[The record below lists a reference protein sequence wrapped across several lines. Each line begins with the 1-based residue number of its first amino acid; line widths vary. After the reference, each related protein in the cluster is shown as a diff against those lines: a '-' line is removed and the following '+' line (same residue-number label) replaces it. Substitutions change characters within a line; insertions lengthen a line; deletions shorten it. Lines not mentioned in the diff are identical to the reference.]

1 MVSATVKV
9 IDETGLHM
17 KPAGILCRKAVKFHS
32 TVKIKN
38 ETGIYNAKSVLSV
51 LGACVRYGD
60 EIELICEGPDEEE
73 ALNTL
78 VHDISHKLYKEEL
91 MKSYKPTSINS
102 MLAALNQFFEYNGW
116 LECKIKELK
125 IQKRVFLEESK
136 ELSKDE
142 YKRLVNA
149 ARKQK
154 NERLYVLLQ
163 AICSTGIRVS
173 EHRYITVQAL
183 KDGYAQIYNKG
194 KVREIFFSD
203 DLKRILLKYCHKN
216 KIENGAIF
224 VTRSGRPLDRS
235 NIWKAMK
242 DLCDDA
248 KVERSKVYPHNL
260 RHLFAVTYYNLKKDI
275 ARLADLLGHSSMD
288 TTRIYT
294 MSSGREFKRYFDQ
307 MDLVFSNRKNN

>member
-1 MVSATVKV
+1 MFYCK
-9 IDETGLHM
+9 
-17 KPAGILCRKAVKFHS
+17 
-32 TVKIKN
+32 
-38 ETGIYNAKSVLSV
+38 
-51 LGACVRYGD
+51 
-60 EIELICEGPDEEE
+60 
-73 ALNTL
+73 
-78 VHDISHKLYKEEL
+78 
-91 MKSYKPTSINS
+91 
-102 MLAALNQFFEYNGW
+102 QFAQLEY
-116 LECKIKELK
+116 
-125 IQKRVFLEESK
+125 
-136 ELSKDE
+136 
-142 YKRLVNA
+142 
-149 ARKQK
+149 
-154 NERLYVLLQ
+154 
-163 AICSTGIRVS
+163 VS

>member
-1 MVSATVKV
+1 MNKREINQKLIVNYKNHL
-9 IDETGLHM
+9 IDEEKSLATIT
-17 KPAGILCRKAVKFHS
+17 KYIRDIEKFYQYADKKEV
-32 TVKIKN
+32 TK
-38 ETGIYNAKSVLSV
+38 
-51 LGACVRYGD
+51 
-60 EIELICEGPDEEE
+60 EL
-73 ALNTL
+73 
-78 VHDISHKLYKEEL
+78 VKLYKEEL

-260 RHLFAVTYYNLKKDI
+260 RHLFAVN
-275 ARLADLLGHSSMD
+275 
-288 TTRIYT
+288 
-294 MSSGREFKRYFDQ
+294 
-307 MDLVFSNRKNN
+307 

>member
-1 MVSATVKV
+1 MNKREINQKLIVNYKNHL
-9 IDETGLHM
+9 IDEEKSLATITKYIRDIEKFYQYADKKEVTKEL
-17 KPAGILCRKAVKFHS
+17 VK
-32 TVKIKN
+32 
-38 ETGIYNAKSVLSV
+38 L
-51 LGACVRYGD
+51 
-60 EIELICEGPDEEE
+60 
-73 ALNTL
+73 
-78 VHDISHKLYKEEL
+78 EEL

-183 KDGYAQIYNKG
+183 KDGYAQIYNKV

-224 VTRSGRPLDRS
+224 VTRSGRPLDCS

>member
-1 MVSATVKV
+1 MNKREINQKLIVNYKNHL
-9 IDETGLHM
+9 IDEEKSLSKIT
-17 KPAGILCRKAVKFHS
+17 KYIRYIEKFYQYAYKKEV
-32 TVKIKN
+32 TK
-38 ETGIYNAKSVLSV
+38 
-51 LGACVRYGD
+51 
-60 EIELICEGPDEEE
+60 EL
-73 ALNTL
+73 
-78 VHDISHKLYKEEL
+78 VKLYKEEL

>member
-1 MVSATVKV
+1 
-9 IDETGLHM
+9 
-17 KPAGILCRKAVKFHS
+17 
-32 TVKIKN
+32 
-38 ETGIYNAKSVLSV
+38 
-51 LGACVRYGD
+51 
-60 EIELICEGPDEEE
+60 
-73 ALNTL
+73 
-78 VHDISHKLYKEEL
+78 

-154 NERLYVLLQ
+154 NERLYVLLR

>member
-1 MVSATVKV
+1 MNKREINQKLIVNYKNHL
-9 IDETGLHM
+9 IDEEKSLATIT
-17 KPAGILCRKAVKFHS
+17 KYIRDIEKFYQYADKKEV
-32 TVKIKN
+32 TK
-38 ETGIYNAKSVLSV
+38 
-51 LGACVRYGD
+51 
-60 EIELICEGPDEEE
+60 EL
-73 ALNTL
+73 
-78 VHDISHKLYKEEL
+78 VKLYKAEL

-307 MDLVFSNRKNN
+307 MDLVFSKRKNN

>member
-1 MVSATVKV
+1 
-9 IDETGLHM
+9 
-17 KPAGILCRKAVKFHS
+17 
-32 TVKIKN
+32 
-38 ETGIYNAKSVLSV
+38 
-51 LGACVRYGD
+51 
-60 EIELICEGPDEEE
+60 
-73 ALNTL
+73 
-78 VHDISHKLYKEEL
+78 

-224 VTRSGRPLDRS
+224 VTRSSEDR
-235 NIWKAMK
+235 
-242 DLCDDA
+242 
-248 KVERSKVYPHNL
+248 
-260 RHLFAVTYYNLKKDI
+260 
-275 ARLADLLGHSSMD
+275 
-288 TTRIYT
+288 
-294 MSSGREFKRYFDQ
+294 
-307 MDLVFSNRKNN
+307 

>member
-1 MVSATVKV
+1 
-9 IDETGLHM
+9 M
-17 KPAGILCRKAVKFHS
+17 KITLLSLVLCLLCSLNMAAQGSDIGSNPEDTTIHQ
-32 TVKIKN
+32 
-38 ETGIYNAKSVLSV
+38 LSKK
-51 LGACVRYGD
+51 
-60 EIELICEGPDEEE
+60 ELRRR
-73 ALNTL
+73 
-78 VHDISHKLYKEEL
+78 
-91 MKSYKPTSINS
+91 
-102 MLAALNQFFEYNGW
+102 AALNQFFEYNGW

-260 RHLFAVTYYNLKKDI
+260 RHLFAVTI
-275 ARLADLLGHSSMD
+275 
-288 TTRIYT
+288 I
-294 MSSGREFKRYFDQ
+294 
-307 MDLVFSNRKNN
+307 

>member
-1 MVSATVKV
+1 MNKREINQKLIVNYKNHL
-9 IDETGLHM
+9 IDEEKSLATIT
-17 KPAGILCRKAVKFHS
+17 KYIRDIEKFYQYADKKEV
-32 TVKIKN
+32 TK
-38 ETGIYNAKSVLSV
+38 
-51 LGACVRYGD
+51 
-60 EIELICEGPDEEE
+60 EL
-73 ALNTL
+73 
-78 VHDISHKLYKEEL
+78 VKLYKEEL

-203 DLKRILLKYCHKN
+203 DLKRILLKYCLKN

>member
-1 MVSATVKV
+1 MNKREINQKLIVNYKNHL
-9 IDETGLHM
+9 IDEEKSLATIT
-17 KPAGILCRKAVKFHS
+17 KYIRDIEKFYQYADKKEV
-32 TVKIKN
+32 TK
-38 ETGIYNAKSVLSV
+38 
-51 LGACVRYGD
+51 
-60 EIELICEGPDEEE
+60 EL
-73 ALNTL
+73 
-78 VHDISHKLYKEEL
+78 VKLYKEEL

-216 KIENGAIF
+216 KIEN
-224 VTRSGRPLDRS
+224 
-235 NIWKAMK
+235 
-242 DLCDDA
+242 A

>member
-1 MVSATVKV
+1 MNKREINQKLIVNYKNHL
-9 IDETGLHM
+9 IDEEKSLATIT
-17 KPAGILCRKAVKFHS
+17 KYIRDIEKFYQYADKKEV
-32 TVKIKN
+32 TK
-38 ETGIYNAKSVLSV
+38 
-51 LGACVRYGD
+51 
-60 EIELICEGPDEEE
+60 EL
-73 ALNTL
+73 
-78 VHDISHKLYKEEL
+78 VKLYKEEL

-142 YKRLVNA
+142 NKRLVNA

>member
-1 MVSATVKV
+1 MNKREINQKLIVNYKNHL
-9 IDETGLHM
+9 IDEEKSLATIT
-17 KPAGILCRKAVKFHS
+17 KYIRDIEKFYQYAD
-32 TVKIKN
+32 KN
-38 ETGIYNAKSVLSV
+38 EVTK
-51 LGACVRYGD
+51 
-60 EIELICEGPDEEE
+60 EL
-73 ALNTL
+73 
-78 VHDISHKLYKEEL
+78 VKLYKEEL

>member
-1 MVSATVKV
+1 MNKREINQKLIVNYKNHL
-9 IDETGLHM
+9 IDEEKSLATIT
-17 KPAGILCRKAVKFHS
+17 KYIRDIEKFYQYADKKEV
-32 TVKIKN
+32 TK
-38 ETGIYNAKSVLSV
+38 
-51 LGACVRYGD
+51 
-60 EIELICEGPDEEE
+60 EL
-73 ALNTL
+73 
-78 VHDISHKLYKEEL
+78 VKLYKEEL

-136 ELSKDE
+136 ELPKDE

-260 RHLFAVTYYNLKKDI
+260 RHLFAVTYYNLKKRYCTFSRFI
-275 ARLADLLGHSSMD
+275 RTFKYGHYSYLYNVKWS
-288 TTRIYT
+288 
-294 MSSGREFKRYFDQ
+294 
-307 MDLVFSNRKNN
+307 

>member
-1 MVSATVKV
+1 MNKREINQKLIVNYKNHL
-9 IDETGLHM
+9 IDEEKSLATIT
-17 KPAGILCRKAVKFHS
+17 KYIRDIEKFYQYADKKEV
-32 TVKIKN
+32 TK
-38 ETGIYNAKSVLSV
+38 
-51 LGACVRYGD
+51 
-60 EIELICEGPDEEE
+60 EL
-73 ALNTL
+73 
-78 VHDISHKLYKEEL
+78 VKLYKEEL

-183 KDGYAQIYNKG
+183 KDGYALIYNKG

>member
-1 MVSATVKV
+1 MNKREINQKLIVNYKNHLIYEEKSLATITKY
-9 IDETGLHM
+9 IRDIE
-17 KPAGILCRKAVKFHS
+17 KFYQYADKKEV
-32 TVKIKN
+32 TK
-38 ETGIYNAKSVLSV
+38 
-51 LGACVRYGD
+51 
-60 EIELICEGPDEEE
+60 EL
-73 ALNTL
+73 
-78 VHDISHKLYKEEL
+78 VKLYKEEL

>member
-1 MVSATVKV
+1 MNKREINQKLIVNYKNHL
-9 IDETGLHM
+9 IDEEKSLATIT
-17 KPAGILCRKAVKFHS
+17 KYIRDIEKFYQYADKKEV
-32 TVKIKN
+32 TK
-38 ETGIYNAKSVLSV
+38 
-51 LGACVRYGD
+51 
-60 EIELICEGPDEEE
+60 EL
-73 ALNTL
+73 
-78 VHDISHKLYKEEL
+78 VKLYKEEL

-173 EHRYITVQAL
+173 EHRYITVQSL

>member
-1 MVSATVKV
+1 MNKREINQKLIVNYKNHL
-9 IDETGLHM
+9 IDEEKSLATITKYIRDIEKFYQYADKKEVTKEL
-17 KPAGILCRKAVKFHS
+17 VK
-32 TVKIKN
+32 
-38 ETGIYNAKSVLSV
+38 L
-51 LGACVRYGD
+51 
-60 EIELICEGPDEEE
+60 
-73 ALNTL
+73 
-78 VHDISHKLYKEEL
+78 EEL

-224 VTRSGRPLDRS
+224 VTRSGRPLDCS